1 MGGFEPG
8 ALVPGEPTLKY
19 HPCDHGYL
27 TAARHPGP
35 GQCMVGS
42 LTGAVSSQ
50 RVTEEYEGTLSAVGH
65 RAMPIRGEVCLT
77 ARLTG
82 RAGTKVGSSD
92 PVVLY
97 GRAIAQRI
105 KGTPGIT
112 G

>member
-1 MGGFEPG
+1 MGGKEAF
-8 ALVPGEPTLKY
+8 ALAGVEPTLKY
-19 HPCDHGYL
+19 HPDKVEVLTRSCD
-27 TAARHPGP
+27 PGW

-50 RVTEEYEGTLSAVGH
+50 RVTEEHEGTLSAVGN
-65 RAMPIRGEVCLT
+65 RAMRVRAKGCLT
-77 ARLTG
+77 VRLTG
-82 RAGTKVGSSD
+82 RAGAKAGSSD
-92 PVVLY
+92 PVVLN

>member
-1 MGGFEPG
+1 M
-8 ALVPGEPTLKY
+8 KY
-19 HPCDHGYL
+19 HPGMFEVLTEAHYL
-27 TAARHPGP
+27 GP

-42 LTGAVSSQ
+42 LTEAVSSQ
-50 RVTEEYEGTLSAVGH
+50 RVTEEREGTLNTVGN
-65 RAMPIRGEVCLT
+65 RMVSVKAKECLT
-77 ARLTG
+77 ARLTR
-82 RAGTKVGSSD
+82 RAGTKVGLSD

>member
-1 MGGFEPG
+1 MGTPVLMEPS
-8 ALVPGEPTLKY
+8 LKY
-19 HPCDHGYL
+19 HPGNFEVL
-27 TAARHPGP
+27 TQVRYPDR

-50 RVTEEYEGTLSAVGH
+50 RVTEEFEGYLGPVGNRTDSAMAKGS
-65 RAMPIRGEVCLT
+65 LT
-77 ARLTG
+77 ARPTS
-82 RAGTKVGSSD
+82 RAGAKAGHSD